1 MHSLKNDREQEL
13 LGRFQSGD
21 NIAFEEIFNLYWQ
34 QLYNIA
40 NRSLRSHEES
50 EEIVQE
56 LFTTLWQ
63 QKSTLRILNISSY
76 LTCAVKKRVIDKIRL
91 KLVHEK
97 YWDYYSAFRT
107 DHGQDTENTV
117 CFNELNQELEKA
129 IDRLPQKS
137 RQVFRLNRLE
147 GRSISEIAGFLKIS
161 ERAIEYHLTKS
172 VRELRIYLKDFILL
186 LICSLTYF

>member
-1 MHSLKNDREQEL
+1 MYSLKNDREQEL
-13 LGRFQSGD
+13 LKSFQDGD
-21 NIAFEEIFNLYWQ
+21 NLAFEEIFNLYWQ

-76 LTCAVKKRVIDKIRL
+76 LTGAVKKRVIDKIRS

-97 YWDYYSAFRT
+97 YWNYYSAFRI

-129 IDRLPQKS
+129 IDLLPQKS

-147 GRSISEIAGFLKIS
+147 GRSVSEIATYLKIS

-172 VRELRIYLKDFILL
+172 MRMLRIHLKDFILMM
-186 LICSLTYF
+186 IFSMVSI